1 MEKLISLLALPILQA
16 PSYFLSLMA
25 DLSVSYAAGPGYGFF
40 YLGFNNP
47 LSFLGTEN
55 LAAILVG
62 EVATKSVFMYAPGP
76 FPSLP

>member
-1 MEKLISLLALPILQA
+1 MSLLALPILQA
-16 PSYFLSLMA
+16 PSYFLNLIA

-40 YLGFNNP
+40 YLGTNNP

-62 EVATKSVFMYAPGP
+62 EVATKSVLRYAPGP
-76 FPSLP
+76 LPSLP